1 MLHRTVRRV
10 LVSEYPKYRKH
21 LKSLDADSK
30 YLRFGHPIQDEM
42 IDQLC
47 DQFEADAD
55 KNILFCV
62 ENDDLEFV
70 AIGHIALQNEMELAF
85 SVLKQ
90 SQGQGLGSRLFER
103 VIQWCRTHNRLKGN
117 MICLSSNQVIRHLCT
132 KYGIRMV
139 NNQGEILAS
148 IELDHPDITTYFT
161 EAADS
166 NLAVMDYMGKRF
178 IHKFKQK

>member
-1 MLHRTVRRV
+1 MAAVRKV

-21 LKSLDADSK
+21 LKSLDAESK
-30 YLRFGHPIQDEM
+30 YLRFGFHIQDET

-55 KNILFCV
+55 RNILFCV
-62 ENDDLEFV
+62 ENDNLEFV
-70 AIGHIALQNEMELAF
+70 AVGHIALQDEMELAF
-85 SVLKQ
+85 SVLKE
-90 SQGQGLGSRLFER
+90 SQGQGLGNQLFSR

-117 MICLSSNQVIRHLCT
+117 MVCLSTNSVVKHLCT
-132 KYGIRMV
+132 KYGIRMK
-139 NNQGEILAS
+139 NDGGETLAS

-178 IHKFKQK
+178 VHRLKQR

>member
-1 MLHRTVRRV
+1 MSAVRRV
-10 LVSEYPKYRKH
+10 LISEYPKYRKH
-21 LKSLDADSK
+21 LKALDTESK
-30 YLRFGHPIQDEM
+30 YLRFGYPIRDEI

-62 ENDDLEFV
+62 ENDNLDFV
-70 AIGHIALQNEMELAF
+70 AVGHIALQDEMELAF
-85 SVLKQ
+85 SVLKEH
-90 SQGQGLGSRLFER
+90 QGQGLGNQLFKR

-117 MICLSSNQVIRHLCT
+117 MVCLSSNKVIRHLCS
-132 KYGIRMV
+132 KYGIHMV
-139 NNQGEILAS
+139 NDHGETLAS

-178 IHKFKQK
+178 IHKLKQR

>member
-1 MLHRTVRRV
+1 MSAVRRV
-10 LVSEYPKYRKH
+10 LVSEYHKYRTH

-30 YLRFGHPIQDEM
+30 YLRFGHHVQDEVL
-42 IDQLC
+42 DRLC

-62 ENDDLEFV
+62 ENDNLDFV
-70 AIGHIALQNEMELAF
+70 AVGHIALQDEMELAF
-85 SVLKQ
+85 SVLKEY
-90 SQGQGLGSRLFER
+90 QGQGLGNQLFRR
-103 VIQWCRTHNRLKGN
+103 VIQWCRTHNQLKGN
-117 MICLSSNQVIRHLCT
+117 MVCLSSNKVVRHLCA
-132 KYGIRMV
+132 KYGIHMV
-139 NNQGEILAS
+139 SDHGETLAS

-178 IHKFKQK
+178 VHRLKQK

>member
-1 MLHRTVRRV
+1 MSAVRKV

-21 LKSLDADSK
+21 LKSLDSDSK
-30 YLRFGHPIQDEM
+30 YLRFGHHIQDEI
-42 IDQLC
+42 IDRLC

-55 KNILFCV
+55 QNILFCI
-62 ENDDLEFV
+62 ENENLEFV
-70 AIGHIALQNEMELAF
+70 AVGHIAFLAGEMELAF

-90 SQGQGLGSRLFER
+90 YQGQGLGNQLFRR
-103 VIQWCRTHNRLKGN
+103 VIQWCRTHNQLKGN
-117 MICLSSNQVIRHLCT
+117 MVCLSSNSVVKHLCT
-132 KYGIRMV
+132 KYGIHMK
-139 NNQGEILAS
+139 NNGGETLAS

-178 IHKFKQK
+178 IHKLKQR